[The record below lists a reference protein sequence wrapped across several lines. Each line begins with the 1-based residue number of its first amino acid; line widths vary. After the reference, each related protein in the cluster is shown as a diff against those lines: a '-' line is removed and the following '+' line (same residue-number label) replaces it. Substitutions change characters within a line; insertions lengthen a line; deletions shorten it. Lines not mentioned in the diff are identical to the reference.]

1 MKKLVSVM
9 LACLMLCTAA
19 FCVAEAADIAGDWY
33 LASISMDDVAYN
45 AADLGLSMTMTLAE
59 DGTAT
64 LVANTLEDG
73 SAAGTWTMDENGL
86 TITID
91 GDATPATLADGTL
104 SFSDESGA
112 TMTFTREQAEAST
125 SAEAVAAEDV
135 SAFNGT
141 WKATSVGTMGVVIP
155 TAGMEAQLG
164 ITDLNIV
171 VDNSSLTYI
180 FGTEETVPMN
190 FVDGALLFEV
200 EGQELLTQK
209 IELLA
214 DGNIAYTSMGV
225 VFYCEPVAE

>member
-9 LACLMLCTAA
+9 LACLMLCAAA

-33 LASISMDDVAYN
+33 LASISMNDVAYN
-45 AADLGLSMTMTLAE
+45 AADIGVSATLTLAE
-59 DGTAT
+59 DGTAAFA
-64 LVANTLEDG
+64 ANTLEDG

-91 GDATPATLADGTL
+91 GDAAPATLADGTL
-104 SFSDESGA
+104 SFSDETGA

-141 WKATSVGTMGVVIP
+141 WKATSLGTMGVVIP
-155 TAGMEAQLG
+155 ITGMEAQLG

-171 VDNSSLTYI
+171 VDNGSLTYI
-180 FGTEETVPMN
+180 FGTETTLPMN

-200 EGQELLTQK
+200 EGQESLTQK

-214 DGNIAYTSMGV
+214 DGNIAYTSMGF